1 MNPHAAGDI
10 VAQNGLAT
18 VAAAVRDEPVHNG
31 IADPHVALR
40 YLDKQLLADLIVKA
54 STL

>member
-1 MNPHAAGDI
+1 MNLHAAGDV

-18 VAAAVRDEPVHNG
+18 VAPAVRDEPVHNG
-31 IADPHVALR
+31 IAEPHAALR
-40 YLDKQLLADLIVKA
+40 YLDKQPLADLIVKA